1 MKIETF
7 FDNIKLIEIEK
18 FDDSRGWFLQSYDQ
32 NIKNELKVDFVQ
44 ENISFSRFGVAR
56 GLHYQWNKP
65 MGKLIQ
71 CLNGSIIDIVLD
83 IREGSE
89 NLGKLQFFNL
99 DKPNQLLWV
108 PAGYA
113 HGFISLHNNT
123 IVKYM
128 CDNYY
133 NKECENGINILDS
146 KLQIK
151 EKLKLDIDNLVISS
165 KDSNAISFSSYL
177 ENPKFYKDM

>member
-7 FDNIKLIEIEK
+7 FDNVKLIEINK
-18 FDDSRGWFLQSYDQ
+18 FDDNRGWFLQSYDE
-32 NIKNELKVDFVQ
+32 NLKNTLKIDFVQ
-44 ENISFSRFGVAR
+44 ENVSFSRFGVAR
-56 GLHYQWNKP
+56 GLHYQWDKP

-71 CLNGSIIDIVLD
+71 CLNGNIIDIIVD
-83 IREGSE
+83 IRKDSTT
-89 NLGKLQFFNL
+89 LGKVEFFKL
-99 DKPNQLLWV
+99 DTPNKLLWV

-133 NKECENGINILDS
+133 NKECESGLNMLDDI
-146 KLQIK
+146 LQIK
-151 EKLKLDIDNLVISS
+151 EKLKLNVDNLLFSD
-165 KDSNAISFSSYL
+165 KDSNAKSFSSYL
-177 ENPKFYKDM
+177 ENPKF